1 MEKIITYDEE
11 NDILAIHKGFNK
23 DEKFD
28 GCIDVGDIILDLS
41 TKGNIRGIEFLNATE
56 ILADYKITKEALSN
70 LKKADFL
77 AKGTKH
83 GITIRIKFLINKK
96 EIPALI
102 SMPIQN

>member
-41 TKGNIRGIEFLNATE
+41 T
-56 ILADYKITKEALSN
+56 
-70 LKKADFL
+70 
-77 AKGTKH
+77 
-83 GITIRIKFLINKK
+83 
-96 EIPALI
+96 
-102 SMPIQN
+102 